1 MSALLRSLNPLAV
14 ARGDDVPDA
23 VRIDGHTLSRSD
35 LLGAATAA
43 AARVARA
50 DRVAVLA
57 TPTATTIVSIVG
69 CLLAGVTVVPVPPDS
84 GPAELAHIL
93 KDSGAQ
99 AWMGSAPGTRAQD
112 VPELPVVP
120 IRLHARDWHHVPEP
134 DPARIA
140 FVLYT
145 SGTTGAPKG
154 VLLSRR
160 AIAAGI
166 DALAR
171 AWNWTEDDVLV
182 HGLPLFHVHGL
193 ILGVLGPLRVGSR
206 LIHTGKPTPQAYAEA
221 RGTLYFG
228 VPTVW
233 SRVVED
239 EESARALSGARLL
252 VSGSAPLPV
261 PVFERLRELTGLTPI
276 ERYGMSET
284 MLTLSTRVD
293 GERRPGWVGTPVDG
307 VETRLRD
314 EHGGEVPHDGESI
327 GVLQVRGPMLFD
339 GYLGRPDAT
348 AAAWTEDGW
357 FVTGDVAVIDPDGF
371 HRIVGRESTDLIK
384 SGGFR
389 VGAGE
394 IETVLLGHRA
404 VREVAVVGLPD
415 PDLGQRI
422 VAFVVPSPDGPE
434 VDAGELID
442 LVAQQLSVHKR
453 PREVRV
459 VETLPRN
466 AMGKVQKKRLE

>member
-1 MSALLRSLNPLAV
+1 MSSLLRSLNPLAV
-14 ARGDDVPDA
+14 ARGDDLPDA
-23 VRIDGHTLSRSD
+23 LRIDGHTLSRSD
-35 LLGAATAA
+35 ILGAAGAL
-43 AARVARA
+43 ARRIGGAERL
-50 DRVAVLA
+50 AVLA
-57 TPTATTIVSIVG
+57 APTATTVIAVVG

-84 GPAELAHIL
+84 GPAEREHIL
-93 KDSGAQ
+93 RDSGAQ
-99 AWMGSAPGTRAQD
+99 AWLGD
-112 VPELPVVP
+112 VPDEPGLPVVP
-120 IRLHARDWHHVPEP
+120 VRLHARDWHSHPEP
-134 DPARIA
+134 DPSRTA

-166 DALAR
+166 DALAE
-171 AWNWTEDDVLV
+171 AWDWTERDTLV

-206 LIHTGKPTPQAYAEA
+206 LIHTGRPTPEAYAQA
-221 RGTLYFG
+221 HGTLYFG

-239 EESARALSGARLL
+239 EESAKALSGARLL

-293 GERRPGWVGTPVDG
+293 GERRPGWVGTPVRG

-314 EHGGEVPHDGESI
+314 EHGNDVPHDGESI
-327 GVLQVRGPMLFD
+327 GGLQVRGPMLFD
-339 GYLGRPDAT
+339 GYLNRPDAT
-348 AAAWTEDGW
+348 AAAWTPDGW
-357 FVTGDVAVIDPDGF
+357 FVTGDVAAIDPGGF

-394 IETVLLGHRA
+394 IETVLLGDPS
-404 VREVAVVGLPD
+404 VREVAVVGVPD
-415 PDLGQRI
+415 DDLGQRI
-422 VAFVVPSPDGPE
+422 VAFVVPAPDGPA
-434 VDAGELID
+434 VDPGALIE
-442 LVAQQLSVHKR
+442 LVARQLSVHKR

-459 VETLPRN
+459 VDTLPRN
-466 AMGKVQKKRLE
+466 AMGKVQKKQLLT

>member
-1 MSALLRSLNPLAV
+1 MSALLSSLNPLAL

-23 VRIDGHTLSRSD
+23 LRIDGHTLSRSD
-35 LLGAATAA
+35 LLGAATAV

-50 DRVAVLA
+50 ERVAVLA
-57 TPTATTIVSIVG
+57 TPTATTIVAVVG
-69 CLLAGVTVVPVPPDS
+69 ALLAGVTVVPVPPDS
-84 GPAELAHIL
+84 GPAERAHIL
-93 KDSGAQ
+93 NDSGAQ
-99 AWMGSAPGTRAQD
+99 AWLGAAPDTEESD
-112 VPELPVVP
+112 SPLPVIAV
-120 IRLHARDWHHVPEP
+120 RLHARDWHALPEP

-145 SGTTGAPKG
+145 SGTTGSPKG

-160 AIAAGI
+160 AVAAGI
-166 DALAR
+166 DAIAQ
-171 AWNWTEDDVLV
+171 AWEWSSADTLV

-193 ILGVLGPLRVGSR
+193 ILGVLGSLRVGSR
-206 LIHTGKPTPQAYAEA
+206 LIHTGKPTPRAYAEA

-261 PVFERLRELTGLTPI
+261 PVFERLRELTGLAPI

-293 GERRPGWVGTPVDG
+293 GERRPGWVGTPVHG
-307 VETRLRD
+307 VRTRLRD
-314 EHGGEVPHDGESI
+314 EHGGEVAHDGESI

-339 GYLGRPDAT
+339 GYLNRPDAT
-348 AAAWTEDGW
+348 AAALTGDGW

-389 VGAGE
+389 IGAGE
-394 IETVLLGHRA
+394 IETVLLGHPA
-404 VREVAVVGLPD
+404 VREVAVVGVPD
-415 PDLGQRI
+415 DDLGQRI
-422 VAFVVPSPDGPE
+422 VAFVVPRTEGRP
-434 VDAGELID
+434 VDKNELIE
-442 LVAQQLSVHKR
+442 LVGEQLSKHKR

-459 VETLPRN
+459 VGGLPRN
-466 AMGKVQKKRLE
+466 AMGKVQKNLLCR